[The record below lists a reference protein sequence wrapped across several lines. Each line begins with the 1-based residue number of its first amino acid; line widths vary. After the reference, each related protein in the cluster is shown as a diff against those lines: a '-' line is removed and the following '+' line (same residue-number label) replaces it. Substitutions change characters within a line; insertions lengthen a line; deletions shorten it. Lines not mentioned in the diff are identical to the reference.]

1 MANKT
6 DMVLTFLKLVFC
18 EEIDKKTINNCIISF
33 QLVIEKPKDWERTLL
48 HFFLHF
54 KKDFVRHGSGSLRR
68 IDPDILITDLETKLF
83 FSF

>member
-33 QLVIEKPKDWERTLL
+33 QLVIEKPKDT
-48 HFFLHF
+48 
-54 KKDFVRHGSGSLRR
+54 GS
-68 IDPDILITDLETKLF
+68 
-83 FSF
+83 